1 MLRYDR
7 HGKLKP
13 YKEPWLAS
21 ALEIIATISA
31 VVSIG
36 FIVYG
41 LSENNFLTVGIALG
55 GLVSSL
61 FIDVFGRIY
70 AHIHYSAY
78 LQEYMLFVLIPEG
91 RFFTRDMG
99 AVQGA
104 APSGAQEKDAAP
116 QETDND

>member
-21 ALEIIATISA
+21 ALEIIATLCA

-36 FIVYG
+36 YIVYG

-55 GLVSSL
+55 SLLSSL
-61 FIDVFGRIY
+61 FIEVFGRIY

-78 LQEYMLFVLIPEG
+78 LQAYMLFVLIPEG
-91 RFFTRDMG
+91 RFFTRDMD
-99 AVQGA
+99 AAQKSA
-104 APSGAQEKDAAP
+104 EAQQAPS
-116 QETDND
+116 DNNTNA